1 MLDPLLPEGLSV
13 YMQDK
18 YGTREDY
25 KSDAACIDI
34 PMAVI
39 VNGNSASASEIFAG
53 AVQDYG
59 VATIVGTQSFGKG
72 IVQSV
77 VPLGD
82 GSAVKLTIA
91 DYYTPKGRNI
101 HGVGITHNPLSA
113 PVSKII
119 KRIKELFCRRLI
131 KFKYRNQA
139 KLVPILRQAL
149 ARNRIHLNKI
159 ALHFHIKEF
168 PGTLAVNSNHNLCA
182 RLALHH

>member
-1 MLDPLLPEGLSV
+1 MKKWGAQGIIIDLRDNPGGLLDAVTEMLDPLLPAGLTV

-18 YGTREDY
+18 YGGREDY
-25 KSDAACIDI
+25 KSDAACYDI

-39 VNGNSASASEIFAG
+39 VNGSSASASEIFAG

-82 GSAVKLTIA
+82 GSAIKLTIA

-101 HGVGITHNPLSA
+101 HGVGITPDIVVEL
-113 PVSKII
+113 PVLEANEILTREKDTQFHAAV
-119 KRIKELFCRRLI
+119 EE
-131 KFKYRNQA
+131 
-139 KLVPILRQAL
+139 VLRQI
-149 ARNRIHLNKI
+149 R
-159 ALHFHIKEF
+159 EE
-168 PGTLAVNSNHNLCA
+168 GTK
-182 RLALHH
+182 